1 MNIIEVKNVTK
12 VFDTP
17 KGPIKA
23 LDRIHLMVKKEDF
36 LCIVGASGC
45 GKTTLLNLIAGFE
58 KPTSGEILVKGE
70 RVENIHSEV
79 TMVFQQYA
87 LFPWKTV
94 IENVEFGLKMKNV
107 PKKERREIAN
117 EYIRMVKLDGFQ
129 NSYPK
134 QLSGGMKQRV
144 SIARALASDT
154 EILLMDEPFAAL
166 DAMTRQILQ
175 EELVGIQEK
184 SKKTIVFITHS
195 IDEALLLS
203 NRIAIFTSRPG
214 RLKLEIE
221 NNLPRP
227 RTAEVQISELYR
239 ELKSKTWKSVQ
250 EEVLKHMDT
259 NVEKIAV
266 DGEENG

>member
-1 MNIIEVKNVTK
+1 
-12 VFDTP
+12 
-17 KGPIKA
+17 
-23 LDRIHLMVKKEDF
+23 
-36 LCIVGASGC
+36 
-45 GKTTLLNLIAGFE
+45 
-58 KPTSGEILVKGE
+58 
-70 RVENIHSEV
+70 
-79 TMVFQQYA
+79 
-87 LFPWKTV
+87 
-94 IENVEFGLKMKNV
+94 
-107 PKKERREIAN
+107 
-117 EYIRMVKLDGFQ
+117 MVKLDGFQ

>member
-1 MNIIEVKNVTK
+1 MAIIEAKNVTK
-12 VFDTP
+12 IFETP
-17 KGPIKA
+17 KGPMKA
-23 LDRIHLMVKKEDF
+23 LDRISLTVNQEDF

-45 GKTTLLNLIAGFE
+45 GKTTLLNLMAGFE
-58 KPTSGEILVKGE
+58 QPTSGEIIVKGKP
-70 RVENIHSEV
+70 VKNIHSDV

-94 IENVEFGLKMKNV
+94 IENVEFGLKMKHV

-117 EYIRMVKLDGFQ
+117 EYIQMVKLDGFQ

-175 EELVGIQEK
+175 EELVSIQEK

-214 RLKLEIE
+214 RLKMEM
-221 NNLPRP
+221 NNDLPRP
-227 RTAEVQISELYR
+227 RTAEVQISEQYR
-239 ELKSKTWKSVQ
+239 NMKSTTWQSVQ
-250 EEVLKHMDT
+250 EEVLKHMNT
-259 NVEKIAV
+259 GVS
-266 DGEENG
+266 

>member
-1 MNIIEVKNVTK
+1 MGIIEAKNVTK
-12 VFDTP
+12 IFETP

-23 LDRIHLMVKKEDF
+23 LDNISFSVEKEDF

-58 KPTSGEILVKGE
+58 EPTTGEIFVNGRQVVK
-70 RVENIHSEV
+70 IHSDA

-94 IENVEFGLKMKNV
+94 LENVEFGLKMKNV
-107 PKKERREIAN
+107 RKKERREIAN
-117 EYIRMVKLDGFQ
+117 EFIKMVKLDGFQ
-129 NSYPK
+129 NSFPK

-184 SKKTIVFITHS
+184 SKKTIIFITHS

-203 NRIAIFTSRPG
+203 TRIAIFTSRPG
-214 RLKLEIE
+214 KMKLEIKNE
-221 NNLPRP
+221 LPRP
-227 RTAEVQISELYR
+227 RTAQVQISELYR
-239 ELKSKTWKSVQ
+239 ELKTLTWQSVQ
-250 EEVLKHMDT
+250 EEVLKHM
-259 NVEKIAV
+259 NVNA
-266 DGEENG
+266 

>member
-1 MNIIEVKNVTK
+1 MGIIDVRNVSKIFETKKGNVIALENINLSVE
-12 VFDTP
+12 
-17 KGPIKA
+17 KG
-23 LDRIHLMVKKEDF
+23 EF
-36 LCIVGASGC
+36 LCIVGASGS

-58 KPTSGEILVKGE
+58 QPTSGEIFVDHQKITG
-70 RVENIHSEV
+70 IHSNA

-94 IENVEFGLKMKNV
+94 LENVEFGMKMKNV
-107 PKKERREIAN
+107 PKNERREIAA
-117 EYIRMVKLDGFQ
+117 EYIKMVNLTGFE

-134 QLSGGMKQRV
+134 ELSGGMKQRV

-175 EELVGIQEK
+175 EELVNIQER

-203 NRIAIFTSRPG
+203 SRIAIFTSRPG
-214 RLKLEIE
+214 KVKLDIH
-221 NNLPRP
+221 NNLPKP
-227 RTAEVQISELYR
+227 RTAEVQISEQYL
-239 ELKSKTWKSVQ
+239 ELKSMTWETVQ
-250 EEVLKHMDT
+250 QEVLKHMQST
-259 NVEKIAV
+259 A
-266 DGEENG
+266 